1 MGAKNRIKALVA
13 LGVACALCA
22 GIIAV
27 VLGSSAGPEANA
39 SQSKAPAESTAS
51 SPHGSLTSNN
61 VRSRE
66 PTNSRGAV
74 EKGLTARPD
83 GKDISEG
90 LPFKGMDVSLLD
102 QTWLGAHDEEGEQIQ
117 GGLYDGG
124 TSYRW
129 LARNGTGDRVFSAI
143 ALDGV
148 VAQVT
153 KENLSKDYWANPGSV
168 MPKELP
174 DREAAGTAVV
184 ASGSSPI
191 PEEAP
196 DGAEDPL
203 DYDDPEDYADANER
217 AFELQGTKDAWQAA
231 YEYWCRNAS

>member
-1 MGAKNRIKALVA
+1 MGAKNRVKVLVA
-13 LGVACALCA
+13 LGVACVLCA
-22 GIIAV
+22 GIV
-27 VLGSSAGPEANA
+27 VVALNLSAGPETNA
-39 SQSKAPAESTAS
+39 SQGKAPAESAAS
-51 SPHGSLTSNN
+51 SLRGSLTSNDAH
-61 VRSRE
+61 SKE
-66 PTNSRGAV
+66 PTNSQGAV
-74 EKGLTARPD
+74 KKGLTTRPD

-90 LPFKGMDVSLLD
+90 LPFKGMDASLLD
-102 QTWLGAHDEEGEQIQ
+102 QTWLGAHDEEGERIQ

-124 TSYRW
+124 VSYRW
-129 LARNGTGDRVFSAI
+129 LARNGTGDCVFSATV
-143 ALDGV
+143 LDGV
-148 VAQVT
+148 VAQVN

-174 DREAAGTAVV
+174 DREAAGKAVV
-184 ASGSSPI
+184 TSSPSPV

-217 AFELQGTKDAWQAA
+217 AFASAGAEDAWQAA

>member
-1 MGAKNRIKALVA
+1 MGVKNRVKVLTA
-13 LGVACALCA
+13 LGIACALCA
-22 GIIAV
+22 GIITV
-27 VLGSSAGPEANA
+27 VLGSSASLEPTA
-39 SQSKAPAESTAS
+39 SQSKAPDESVAS
-51 SPHGSLTSNN
+51 SPRGSSRSES
-61 VRSRE
+61 VRSKE
-66 PTNSRGAV
+66 PTNSQGALK
-74 EKGLTARPD
+74 KGLTARPD

-90 LPFKGMDVSLLD
+90 LPFKGMDASLLD
-102 QTWLGAHDEEGEQIQ
+102 QTWLGAHDEESEPIK
-117 GGLYDGG
+117 GGLFDGG
-124 TSYRW
+124 VSYRW
-129 LARNGTGDRVFSAI
+129 LARNGTDDRVFSAI

-174 DREAAGTAVV
+174 DREAAGKAVI
-184 ASGSSPI
+184 ASSSSPD

-217 AFELQGTKDAWQAA
+217 AFELQSAEGGWQAA
-231 YEYWCRNAS
+231 YDYWCRNAS

>member
-39 SQSKAPAESTAS
+39 SQSKAPDESVAS
-51 SPHGSLTSNN
+51 SPRGSSRSES
-61 VRSRE
+61 VRSKE
-66 PTNSRGAV
+66 PTNSQGA
-74 EKGLTARPD
+74 L
-83 GKDISEG
+83 KDISEG

>member
-1 MGAKNRIKALVA
+1 M
-13 LGVACALCA
+13 
-22 GIIAV
+22 
-27 VLGSSAGPEANA
+27 
-39 SQSKAPAESTAS
+39 
-51 SPHGSLTSNN
+51 
-61 VRSRE
+61 RSRE
-66 PTNSRGAV
+66 PTNSQGAV
-74 EKGLTARPD
+74 KKGLTARPD

-203 DYDDPEDYADANER
+203 DYDDPEDYAAANER
-217 AFELQGTKDAWQAA
+217 AFELQGTSTGAETLPDTMRGYCASTLGFAA
-231 YEYWCRNAS
+231 MIACSSEMKRSTRPLSRRSSCMM